1 MMVGR
6 EMTNLFPTK
15 DTGCGDVLLEVNYV
29 ERNEATLAQSI
40 FEDWIQKHGVGGFD
54 GAATQSSMQ
63 TQGIVESMKAIG
75 LDATSFT
82 LGGVLLDYGPVTMVL
97 LAEASGKPQPA
108 PCRAFFPQLQKLLA
122 APHNE
127 SCAPLRKPDAQPHF
141 IRTARTDIF
150 ESQPPLLPYLFP
162 FHHQTLD
169 TKGSFTL

>member
-1 MMVGR
+1 MVGR

-40 FEDWIQKHGVGGFD
+40 FEDWIQKYGVGGFD
-54 GAATQSSMQ
+54 GVATQSSMQ

-97 LAEASGKPQPA
+97 ARGGERQTAA
-108 PCRAFFPQLQKLLA
+108 CTVPCFFPQLQKLLA
-122 APHNE
+122 APHTE

-141 IRTARTDIF
+141 ISTVRTDIF
-150 ESQPPLLPYLFP
+150 ECQTPLLPYLFP

-169 TKGSFTL
+169 TKGEFTL